1 MSRAALVPHPR
12 RVLGADR
19 LLLALITA
27 HVALKVAL
35 YPLMAPVGLTGDEIA
50 YADGGR
56 TLAIVFR
63 DLLHLTS
70 RDLSQVDANIV
81 GNGWFMPGSSVLL
94 TPLFLVDAS
103 AAAETVRVYAGL
115 FTMLLLIA
123 VALLVR
129 RELGRPYAI
138 ALLVFPGLVPM
149 WVLFSYTVRGLDPIA
164 GLVVAALVAVIVG
177 LARRARDGRAP
188 GILDGARLGLLLITC
203 LYFRSSALP
212 LVAGL
217 FAAALC
223 SAPSSCFG
231 LAPADEV

>member
-1 MSRAALVPHPR
+1 MLDAPRAR
-12 RVLGADR
+12 Q
-19 LLLALITA
+19 
-27 HVALKVAL
+27 
-35 YPLMAPVGLTGDEIA
+35 GDEVA
-50 YADGGR
+50 YFDGHRALSNPAAGTGR
-56 TLAIVFR
+56 TFGVAG
-63 DLLHLTS
+63 TS
-70 RDLSQVDANIV
+70 AELDGNVV

-94 TPLFLVDAS
+94 TPLFLVDPS

-115 FTMLLLIA
+115 FTTLLLIA

-129 RELGRPYAI
+129 RMGRPYAI

-149 WVLFSYTVRGLDPIA
+149 WVLLSYTVWGDLIA

-188 GILDGARLGLLLITC
+188 GILDGARLGSSSSRASTSVRAHC
-203 LYFRSSALP
+203 LSWPASSSSLR
-212 LVAGL
+212 
-217 FAAALC
+217 